1 MYLCTYMHTYLPYN
15 VTPFLC
21 IVTARLQVCTGRVI
35 HRTMLSLGLTFNLRQ
50 SPSKVRLFI
59 KLILETRPCV
69 DLEVIYDYV

>member
-1 MYLCTYMHTYLPYN
+1 MNSALPAYHQLAQF
-15 VTPFLC
+15 PLP
-21 IVTARLQVCTGRVI
+21 RHSQLQVCTGRVI